1 MFRLLWIAAGG
12 AVGALLRY
20 LVDAIAYHA
29 IGTGFPWGTLIVNL
43 TGCLLI
49 GIAWALVGR
58 MATPH
63 VFVPF
68 LVTGIL
74 GAFTTFSTYS
84 LESIN
89 LLRHGDV
96 GLALLNVIGSNV
108 LGLVLAYLG
117 FVYGTYLLKAGAG

>member
-1 MFRLLWIAAGG
+1 MSRLLWVAAGG
-12 AVGALLRY
+12 AIGALLRY
-20 LVDAIAYHA
+20 LVDAIAYQA

-58 MATPH
+58 TALPQP
-63 VFVPF
+63 FVPF

-108 LGLVLAYLG
+108 LGLMLAYLG
-117 FVYGTYLLKAGAG
+117 FVCGAYLLKV